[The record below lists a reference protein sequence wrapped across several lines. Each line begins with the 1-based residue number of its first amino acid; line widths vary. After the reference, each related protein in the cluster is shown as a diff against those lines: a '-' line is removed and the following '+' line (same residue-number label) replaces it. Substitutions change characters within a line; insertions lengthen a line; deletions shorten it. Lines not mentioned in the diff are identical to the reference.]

1 MRSSITKDH
10 LNSEPISHLLIPVT
24 KKWRTFNRWSSG
36 RWRRVSFG
44 YKHSVN
50 HMSWEGYNFGGAAF
64 ISTHSIY
71 KDISTFICIKWHKIE
86 VHVTNKVPERITK
99 EIIQSNSY
107 ASRHLDKNGVVNLWS
122 WRETGDV
129 VVGQLASQRVWG
141 AQVCHTPKGRL
152 LQVHPYIQV
161 QSTYTCIHTSINIV
175 QNNIYTTSPSIS
187 IHTYIHTHTLHT

>member
-122 WRETGDV
+122 WKETGDV
-129 VVGQLASQRVWG
+129 VVGQLTSHRG
-141 AQVCHTPKGRL
+141 EQVCHTHSREAYYKFIL
-152 LQVHPYIQV
+152 T
-161 QSTYTCIHTSINIV
+161 STYT
-175 QNNIYTTSPSIS
+175 SIS
-187 IHTYIHTHTLHT
+187 VIQLYMHTYINT